1 MRRIRPEISFLIVL
15 VVILAG
21 GAGLTW
27 VNQNILVPLGG
38 DQVYAPIWEASRVA
52 METRAADPYS
62 AEAVRLSAMLLGE
75 GGTPRFVY
83 PYYSLVLFGPF
94 ARISPYSLSRAVW
107 MTFNF
112 FCAVGLAFTAV
123 QLTRWRP
130 GVWGTLFFVLFAFGR
145 VEVIRA
151 LWLGNPALVISLII
165 AIAMLLVIRGRDVGA
180 GILFG
185 LTMIKPEM
193 VALLLPF
200 VLVWAVSKRRMSLV
214 WSMLGVM
221 VVLVAGSLVIAPQW
235 LLNNYMALLDFYQ
248 AGFPASPAA
257 FVWVWTP
264 DAGPWAMGL
273 PAVLLAGV
281 MLISWWAALGRDER
295 WFLWTAALTLVI
307 TQLIGLPTSLSS
319 QVVLVI
325 PFVLVFSVWAQRWP
339 RQGRQL
345 SQVVMALI
353 LNAEWGLFWLTMG
366 GDLAGRPA
374 DVFWFLMPV
383 TALVLLYWVR
393 YWALSSIQLRTG
405 HLEALR
411 RL

>member
-1 MRRIRPEISFLIVL
+1 LRRSRPEISFLIVL
-15 VVILAG
+15 VLILAG

-27 VNQNILVPLGG
+27 VNQNMLVPLGG

-52 METRAADPYS
+52 MEARGADPYS
-62 AEAVRLSAMLLGE
+62 LNAVQRSVLLLGE
-75 GGTPRFVY
+75 GSAPRFVY
-83 PYYSLVLFGPF
+83 PYYSLLLFGPF

-107 MTFNF
+107 MTFSF

-130 GVWGTLFFVLFAFGR
+130 GVMGILFFVLFAFGR
-145 VEVIRA
+145 VEMIRA
-151 LWLGNPALVISLII
+151 LLLGNPALVISLMI
-165 AIAMLLVIRGRDVGA
+165 AVAMLLLIRERDVGA

-185 LTMIKPEM
+185 LTIIKPPM

-200 VLVWAVSKRRMSLV
+200 VLVWAVSKRRMGLV
-214 WSMLGVM
+214 WSMLGVI
-221 VVLVAGSLVIAPQW
+221 VVLLAGSLVIYPEW
-235 LLNNYMALLDFYQ
+235 LLLNYLALLDFFQ

-257 FVWVWTP
+257 FMWVWLP
-264 DAGPWAMGL
+264 DAGPWAMGS
-273 PAVLLAGV
+273 VFILLAGL
-281 MLISWWAALGRDER
+281 MLISWWGALGRDER

-307 TQLIGLPTSLSS
+307 THLIGLPTSLSS
-319 QVVLVI
+319 HVVLVI
-325 PFVLVFSVWAQRWP
+325 PFTLVFSVWAQRWP
-339 RQGRQL
+339 QQGRQL
-345 SQVVMALI
+345 SLVVMGLLLI
-353 LNAEWGLFWLTMG
+353 AEWGLFWLTMN
-366 GDLAGRPA
+366 GDLAGCPG

-393 YWALSSIQLRTG
+393 YWALASIQLRTG